1 VIATRGRKL
10 EALPVTK
17 QAADDRHLNAMSLQD
32 LVVVT
37 GMSGSGKG
45 TVLKAFEDLGFFC
58 IDNLPVPLIPKF
70 IEGIHVSGGEVERAA
85 LVIDVRAGEKLR
97 DLEKMITEIRKFEF
111 RLFVLYLE
119 ARNEVLVRRFSETRR
134 PHPLVGEKTLPD
146 AIRLERKQ
154 LRRIRELAD
163 VIIDTSEY
171 SIHQVKALV
180 MDRFRS
186 QPRGALNVN
195 LVSFGYK
202 HGVPL
207 EADLVFDVRF
217 LPNPYFVSGLR
228 SLTGQDRRVIKYL
241 RSLPETMEFVERV
254 KDFLQYL
261 IPFYVREGKSYL
273 TIAIGCTGGRHRSVF
288 VVEELARLLKLR
300 TVSIRIRH
308 RDPYR

>member
-1 VIATRGRKL
+1 
-10 EALPVTK
+10 
-17 QAADDRHLNAMSLQD
+17 MSLQD

-85 LVIDVRAGEKLR
+85 LVIDVRAGERLR
-97 DLEKMITEIRKFEF
+97 DLEKMIIEIREFEF

-119 ARNEVLVRRFSETRR
+119 ARDGILVRRFSETRR
-134 PHPLVGEKTLPD
+134 PHPLVGEKSLPD

-163 VIIDTSEY
+163 VTIDTSEY

-186 QPRGALNVN
+186 HPRAAALNVN

-228 SLTGQDRRVIKYL
+228 SLTGRDRKVIKYL
-241 RSLPETMEFVERV
+241 RSVPETVEFVNRV

-261 IPFYVREGKSYL
+261 IPFYLREGKSYL

-288 VVEELARLLKLR
+288 VAEELARLLKLR
-300 TVSIRIRH
+300 NASLRIRH
-308 RDPYR
+308 RDVSLKLSLGDGARGTAVRVRRLPAR

>member
-1 VIATRGRKL
+1 
-10 EALPVTK
+10 
-17 QAADDRHLNAMSLQD
+17 MSLQD

-119 ARNEVLVRRFSETRR
+119 ARNEILVRRFSETRR
-134 PHPLVGEKTLPD
+134 PHPLVGEKSLPD

-154 LRRIRELAD
+154 LRPIRELAD

-186 QPRGALNVN
+186 HPRGALNVN

-241 RSLPETMEFVERV
+241 RSVPETLEFVQRV

-300 TVSIRIRH
+300 TASIRIRH